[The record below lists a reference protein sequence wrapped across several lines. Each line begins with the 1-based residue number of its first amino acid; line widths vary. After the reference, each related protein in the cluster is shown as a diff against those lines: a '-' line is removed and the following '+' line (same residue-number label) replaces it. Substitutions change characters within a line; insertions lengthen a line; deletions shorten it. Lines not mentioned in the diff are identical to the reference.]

1 MNTLPTASPK
11 RVMFYVQHLLG
22 VGHVRRASLISAA
35 MVQSGMD
42 VHVILGGTEVP
53 GITFPR
59 AQIHQLPEARA
70 ADASFSSIVDATGA
84 PVTEQWRTR
93 RRELLLDLFQTISP
107 DVLLIEQFPFGR
119 RQFRFE
125 LFPLLDAAQ
134 NTETPPRIACSVRDL
149 LVAKNNP
156 ERARE
161 TADII
166 NQYFNRVFVHGDE
179 AFLPLE
185 ASFEETARISEKL
198 QYTGY
203 VTPLPPIHT
212 LEGAGE
218 VIVATG
224 GGAVGQKLLKTAI
237 AAKPL
242 SSLKDRVW
250 RILMGPNLDLEI
262 RAELESTTDAN
273 IIAES
278 NREDY
283 SALLWNCALSISQAG
298 YNTLM
303 DIVMARCPAIVVPFA
318 DAGETEQ
325 TVRAQ
330 LLADTQH
337 ITLMP
342 SVELSPLG
350 LARLVDSTYSRN
362 PPEKPPFKVGG
373 AARTAEYITIL

>member
-1 MNTLPTASPK
+1 MPGTSPK

-22 VGHVRRASLISAA
+22 VGHVRRASLISTA

-42 VHVILGGTEVP
+42 VHVVLGGAEVP
-53 GITFPR
+53 GITFPG
-59 AQIHQLPEARA
+59 AQAYRLPEARA
-70 ADASFSSIVDATGA
+70 MDASFSSIVDATGSSI
-84 PVTEQWRTR
+84 TDQWRTQ
-93 RRELLLDLFQTISP
+93 RREMLLDLFHAISP
-107 DVLLIEQFPFGR
+107 DILLIEQYPFGR

-125 LFPLLDAAQ
+125 LLALLDAAHTAK
-134 NTETPPRIACSVRDL
+134 NLPRVACSVRDL
-149 LVAKNNP
+149 LVKKNNP

-166 NQYFNRVFVHGDE
+166 DQYFDRVFVHGDG
-179 AFLPLE
+179 AFLPFE
-185 ASFEETARISEKL
+185 ASFTETARIAGKL

-203 VTPLPPIHT
+203 VTPFPPRET
-212 LEGAGE
+212 MDGMGE
-218 VIVATG
+218 VIVAAG
-224 GGAVGQKLLKTAI
+224 GGAVGKELLKIAI

-242 SSLKDRVW
+242 SSLNDRVW
-250 RILMGPNLDLEI
+250 RILMGPNLDPKT
-262 RAELESTTDAN
+262 RAELGNATDPD

-283 SALLWNCALSISQAG
+283 PALLGNCALSISQAG

-303 DIVMARCPAIVVPFA
+303 DIVMAQCPAIVIPFA

-337 ITLMP
+337 VTLMP
-342 SVELSPLG
+342 SDKLSPHA
-350 LARLVDSTYSRN
+350 LARLIDSAYSRI
-362 PPEKPPFKVGG
+362 PPETPPFRVGG
-373 AARTAEYITIL
+373 AARMAKYMAVL